1 MLPSMFSGISGLKAN
16 QKKLDVIGNN
26 IANVGTTGFKVQKV
40 KFQDMLS
47 QNVGEAT
54 GPGQNTGGTNPRQ
67 VGLGVQLG
75 GIDTITSTG
84 NMQPTGRS
92 LDAAIDG
99 NGYFMVGK
107 GAVPA
112 TNANGVTLDTT
123 SHVVQNSNGMSI
135 MFTRDGSFALDEAGN
150 LLTSDGNRVLGY
162 ALSTGGSN
170 SIDYKAGKAEINF
183 VAADNANIKAGNVLI
198 PLVIPDIVSVPAMDI
213 AAKPAVSQAIA
224 VGKSAD
230 TLMIDAGSNN
240 EKANGVNFKF
250 EASADPLADLSVTFD
265 DATKTINVILSQTPA
280 NNTAANLE
288 TKIKALTSTVEPF
301 TGTFFNNFNVTGQ
314 GVWSG
319 TGLDTSV
326 AGNFANATINLA
338 GGTPATTTTA
348 QESRIKS
355 FSIEKGGLIKAVLD
369 NGSVTALG
377 QIAIS
382 TFKNDGGL
390 SKLGKNLYQNSA
402 NSGTPIVRSGIGDTL
417 DNASGYGD
425 ILQSMLEMSNVDL
438 AEQFTDMI
446 VASRAFQANGKMITT
461 GDEILQDLVNL
472 KR

>member
-1 MLPSMFSGISGLKAN
+1 
-16 QKKLDVIGNN
+16 
-26 IANVGTTGFKVQKV
+26 
-40 KFQDMLS
+40 
-47 QNVGEAT
+47 
-54 GPGQNTGGTNPRQ
+54 
-67 VGLGVQLG
+67 
-75 GIDTITSTG
+75 
-84 NMQPTGRS
+84 
-92 LDAAIDG
+92 
-99 NGYFMVGK
+99 MVGK

-288 TKIKALTSTVEPF
+288 TKIKALTSTVAPF